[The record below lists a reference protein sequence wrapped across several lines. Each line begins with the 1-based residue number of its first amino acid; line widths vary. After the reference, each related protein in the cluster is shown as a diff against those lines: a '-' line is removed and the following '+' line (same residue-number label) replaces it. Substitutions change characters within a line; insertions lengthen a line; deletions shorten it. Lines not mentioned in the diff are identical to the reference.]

1 MLTMD
6 HTGSIHTICFSS
18 EPRAG
23 RRRRN
28 CMHQRG
34 KYTTVAAALATV
46 CLSTGCGTAA
56 PAGDA
61 VEATPP
67 RSTSEPL
74 GSDQTVSDQTE
85 STDTSTD
92 APTQGRV
99 GQYTLCT
106 PPPFEGNPPPSME
119 LVDAMAVVGIVEEQ
133 DPELF
138 AGSWFDGKTSEFV
151 ATTVD
156 AERAAAFMVALV
168 PAGFG
173 IRIEVVPYNRNQ
185 QAAVQRQASEAGY
198 SSGGRAWDGRV
209 EIMVPVLDEASLAHL
224 AADID
229 APLDAI
235 CITGADPATV
245 PPDGPQQT
253 EGDGWR
259 LLADQTGKGDP
270 WQVHIARDSVE
281 YDTLWTSL
289 EFEGDQPGV
298 DFEQEV
304 VVHFGAVYS
313 GSCPEIR
320 LDNIEFNDGS
330 IDADVVQLGGLR
342 VCTADA
348 NARAYLVAIPVDRLP
363 AAPFTVQPT
372 STPCGGCLPLTVDSI
387 EGTRSNLALLRDFDR
402 SQVLAA
408 AASFRLG
415 SDNSFASAHPITT
428 IRVIDT
434 LATADPGGDMVF
446 ANGVALTEG
455 ERMTIQQTLAPIDVE
470 WMTFEAADGLDDEI
484 GPGVP
489 ILALAQPTVHDGRIT
504 MTSSFSCGSLC
515 GTGGTH
521 TVARDTGG
529 WVVTGRFGPQWEA

>member
-46 CLSTGCGTAA
+46 CLSTACGTAA

-156 AERAAAFMVALV
+156 AERAAAFMAALV

-298 DFEQEV
+298 DFEQE
-304 VVHFGAVYS
+304 
-313 GSCPEIR
+313 
-320 LDNIEFNDGS
+320 D
-330 IDADVVQLGGLR
+330 
-342 VCTADA
+342 ADA